1 MIEAIVAPLK
11 PLVLNKVTAAGGSA
25 AAAQSRSNGTRSW
38 RDPRSSSATAS
49 GLQPLPEIEFDRDQ
63 VAQLFEVRSRPEA
76 HLPVRA
82 GR

>member
-11 PLVLNKVTAAGGSA
+11 PLVLNKVTAPEAPQQRLKQIQWDEVVEGPEVKLCDSI
-25 AAAQSRSNGTRSW
+25 W
-38 RDPRSSSATAS
+38 
-49 GLQPLPEIEFDRDQ
+49 LQPLPEIEFDRDQ